1 MAWVDAFADEFSTTI
16 TRNAWT
22 GFSTDG
28 YATPTYSTSGST
40 FVAREVGMH
49 KLVRSFEGTEE
60 LMTTTVWVASTGT
73 FNALDRWTLANGDV
87 PALLSVETL
96 RDEDGVTHSQLGFG
110 S

>member
-16 TRNAWT
+16 TRTAWT

-49 KLVRSFEGTEE
+49 RLVRSFDGTEE
-60 LMTTTVWVASTGT
+60 LSTTTVWVASTGV
-73 FNALDRWTLANGDV
+73 FNALDKFTLANGDV
-87 PALLSVETL
+87 PSLLSIETL
-96 RDEDGVTHSQLGFG
+96 RDEVGVTHSKLGFG